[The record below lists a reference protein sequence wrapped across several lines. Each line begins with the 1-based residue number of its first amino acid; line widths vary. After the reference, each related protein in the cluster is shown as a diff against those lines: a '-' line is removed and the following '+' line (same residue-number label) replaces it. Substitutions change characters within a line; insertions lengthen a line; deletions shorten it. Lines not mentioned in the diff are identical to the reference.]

1 MPNESDTPVAPSPE
15 PSPEVTAGAAR
26 RTPRWRRVVSV
37 ILVVLAA
44 ILAPL
49 TVTAVWL
56 KDRILSTDG
65 YVSTVTPLVDDP
77 AVTDALANR
86 IVTELFA
93 ATDLEDRVTSALPG
107 PTQVL
112 GPALTGSLRNL
123 ATSTTERFLES
134 DAFETLWVRANTVA
148 HDQIVALF
156 SGRGKDKAL
165 TQQGD
170 AIVLDLG
177 AVADSV
183 RDQLVDE
190 GVGVLK
196 RVPIPEGSI
205 EVTLLKSDLIPQLQS
220 VFNLLDDLAVVL
232 PILFLVTV
240 VAAIAVAPRRR
251 RVVVSLG
258 FAVAA
263 ATALLSVGVDLGGRI
278 TIDQADQA
286 SLDTDATKAVYDTL
300 VNALRDWSW
309 LVIAVAVLVA
319 VVALV
324 SSPGW
329 IGRIAERLRGSSPD
343 VPPVAVWARTHRGAL
358 WSGVVGLALVVLVV
372 WPAPTLLV
380 LAIVVVL
387 AAIAVALVTALSR
400 MQPRSGLTSPESP
413 AHP

>member
-1 MPNESDTPVAPSPE
+1 MPNETESSTAPSPDPGSGTTSE
-15 PSPEVTAGAAR
+15 PA
-26 RTPRWRRVVSV
+26 PRWRRIVAVV
-37 ILVVLAA
+37 LVVLAA

-112 GPALTGSLRNL
+112 GPALTGSLQDL
-123 ATSTTERFLES
+123 ATTTTERFLES
-134 DAFETLWVRANTVA
+134 DTFETLWIRANTVA
-148 HDQIVALF
+148 HDQVVALF
-156 SGRGKDKAL
+156 SGKGKNTAL

-177 AVADSV
+177 AVADAV
-183 RDQLVDE
+183 RDKLVDE

-196 RVPIPEGSI
+196 QVPIPEGSI

-220 VFNLLDDLAVVL
+220 LFNLLDDLAVVL
-232 PILFLVTV
+232 PILFLATV

-251 RVVVSLG
+251 RIVVALG
-258 FAVAA
+258 LAVAGT
-263 ATALLSVGVDLGGRI
+263 TALLSVGVDLGRRI
-278 TIDQADQA
+278 TVDQADQA
-286 SLDTDATKAVYDTL
+286 SLDTEATKAVYDTL
-300 VNALRDWSW
+300 VTALRDWSW
-309 LVIAVAVLVA
+309 LVIAAALLVV

-343 VPPVAVWARTHRGAL
+343 VPPVAVWVRTHRGAL
-358 WSGVVGLALVVLVV
+358 SSGVIGLALVVLVV
-372 WPAPTLLV
+372 WPTPTPLV
-380 LAIVVVL
+380 FAIAVVLVALALAIV
-387 AAIAVALVTALSR
+387 TALAR
-400 MQPRSGLTSPESP
+400 MQARSELTSPESP
-413 AHP
+413 ARP